1 MRINIFTSYDKFDD
15 SLVLA
20 DNDIFFN
27 EYVKSSEFEDID
39 NEILK
44 KIDEA
49 EVIDIVMDTIKTKRG
64 VCSLN
69 DISTGCK
76 TVLNYL
82 YLCRN
87 REHGYEAL
95 DITYCGANALE
106 ELFRV
111 MEQKEYQIDLILMH
125 KDELFKCGEREYF
138 IDGKRHINSLLYM

>member
-1 MRINIFTSYDKFDD
+1 MRINIFTSYDKFHD

-20 DNDIFFN
+20 DNDIFFD

-39 NEILK
+39 REVLDK
-44 KIDEA
+44 VDGA
-49 EVIDIVMDTIKTKRG
+49 VVIDTEIDTVKTKRG
-64 VCSLN
+64 VCRLN

-87 REHGYEAL
+87 REHRYKAL

-106 ELFRV
+106 ELFNV
-111 MEQKEYQIDLILMH
+111 MEKKQYSIDLILMH
-125 KDELFKCGEREYF
+125 KDEVFKCSNRDYF
-138 IDGKRHINSLLYM
+138 IDGRKQISNLLYM